1 MEISRLQSRLVM
13 ASSER
18 GIGETWEYEI
28 PSSGENYVEFNIED
42 TGKCTEDDSED
53 IKKSTETVVVNK
65 SKNNGRPRLR
75 RSLFPKVT

>member
-1 MEISRLQSRLVM
+1 MEISRIQSRLVM

-42 TGKCTEDDSED
+42 TGKCAEDDGED
-53 IKKSTETVVVNK
+53 IKKGTETVVVNK
-65 SKNNGRPRLR
+65 AEHNGRPRLR